1 MSQTNAPNN
10 NKSVRAPPALDP
22 SRPALVQ
29 PYRDFVQMGWIT
41 ELNLKFTPTGHSIVC
56 KPDKTK
62 FPELGDEVSV
72 GVIRDAVIKAKL
84 WEPRGAKEK
93 TNKNGKKED
102 MLPKKSLCKKD
113 FEGNDASLVSRARS
127 VAKALGDNTGR
138 GRIGSKSL
146 GIENADTFEKWWE
159 HAEPEMIIQLLA
171 DKKHLE
177 ELSNEDINR
186 LSDLLDTC
194 PFRGPVPTPNK
205 DEATKPVKKEPSGK
219 GKKGESSK

>member
-1 MSQTNAPNN
+1 MSQTNAKNS
-10 NKSVRAPPALDP
+10 NKAIRAPPALDP

-29 PYRDFVQMGWIT
+29 PYRDFVQMGWIK

-62 FPELGDEVSV
+62 FPDLGDEVSV

-84 WEPRGAKEK
+84 WEPRGSKEK
-93 TNKNGKKED
+93 TKNGKRED

-113 FEGNDASLVSRARS
+113 FEGNDASLVSRAQS

-146 GIENADTFEKWWE
+146 GIEGADTFAKWWE
-159 HAEPEMIIQLLA
+159 EAEPEETIQLLA

-177 ELSNEDINR
+177 ELSNEDIKR
-186 LSDLLDTC
+186 LGNLLPC
-194 PFRGPVPTPNK
+194 PFRGPVPTPK
-205 DEATKPVKKEPSGK
+205 EDEETKPVKKETAGK
-219 GKKGESSK
+219 GKKIEGAK